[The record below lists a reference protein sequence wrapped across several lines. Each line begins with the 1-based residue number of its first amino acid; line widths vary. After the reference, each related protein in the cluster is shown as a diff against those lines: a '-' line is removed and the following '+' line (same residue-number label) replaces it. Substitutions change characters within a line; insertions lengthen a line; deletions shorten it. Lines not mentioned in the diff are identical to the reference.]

1 MLHNDTGVSS
11 TKDIIFNDQISIT
24 WDKNDRTTQEGINE
38 FIIIVGDVNTPISE
52 MDETRSQ
59 KIRIEIIQCLFL
71 DYNGIKLE
79 INNREISYK
88 IVEIENYIS
97 K

>member
-1 MLHNDTGVSS
+1 MYLTRASKYMRQKMIELQG
-11 TKDIIFNDQISIT
+11 
-24 WDKNDRTTQEGINE
+24 GINE
-38 FIIIVGDVNTPISE
+38 FIIMVGDFNTPISE
-52 MDETRSQ
+52 MDKTRSQ

-71 DYNGIKLE
+71 DYNGVELE

-88 IVEIENYIS
+88 LVEIEKYIS